1 MRAVIQRVSESSVQV
16 DGSIA
21 GEIASGMLVLLG
33 VEKGDQRS
41 DFNYILDK
49 TLGLRIFEDEA
60 GKMNLSAAQVN
71 AEILVVSQF
80 TLLGDVRRGKR
91 PAFTAAED
99 PSIAKTTYL
108 EFVEAIRSS
117 GLKVET
123 GIFAADMKVSLV
135 NDGPVTILLD
145 SRKQF

>member
-1 MRAVIQRVSESSVQV
+1 MRAVIQRVCESQV
-16 DGSIA
+16 AVNGETVGSI
-21 GEIASGMLVLLG
+21 GPGLLVLLG
-33 VEKGDQRS
+33 VEQGDVDA

-60 GKMNLSAAQVN
+60 GKMNLAAGQVS

-91 PAFTAAED
+91 PAFTGAED
-99 PSIAKTTYL
+99 PAIAEPTYQR
-108 EFVEAIRSS
+108 FVAAIR
-117 GLKVET
+117 ET
-123 GIFAADMKVSLV
+123 GLNVAEGLFGADMKVGLV

-145 SRKQF
+145 SRKLF